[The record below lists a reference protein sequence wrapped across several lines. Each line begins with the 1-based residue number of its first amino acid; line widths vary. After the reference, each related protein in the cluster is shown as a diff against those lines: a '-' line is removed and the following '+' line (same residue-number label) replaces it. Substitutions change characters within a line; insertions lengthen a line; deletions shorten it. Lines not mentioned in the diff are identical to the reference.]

1 MREKDKP
8 TFRHRE
14 LSLMFLKMGQS
25 LVNEG
30 LESKDYI
37 TATLGNSMIF
47 MSTLAF
53 DKNEVKLFSDICN
66 MMSSRRL
73 VMGVTSRDVKDDK
86 LNEIKDL
93 TKEDPFQ
100 EVFKRI
106 MRDLGKD
113 ENGEIDGE

>member
-1 MREKDKP
+1 MRENEKP

-30 LESKDYI
+30 LENKDYI
-37 TATLGNSMIF
+37 TATLGNSMIL
-47 MSTLAF
+47 MSSLAF
-53 DKNEVKLFSDICN
+53 DKNEVKLFSDICS

-73 VMGVTSRDVKDDK
+73 VMGVTSRDVKDNK

-93 TKEDPFQ
+93 TKGDPFQ

-106 MRDLGKD
+106 MRDLGKSD
-113 ENGEIDGE
+113 DEIDEED